1 MLFAAKAWI
10 RKSLGLFTADAGM
23 FPGDEDNG
31 SMGAWFILNALGLYA
46 LSPASGDY
54 VLGSPLFANVTITI
68 DAEAK
73 RLDVHLSPADLE
85 ARLKAWKAPP
95 LKADAGV
102 LLKYART
109 VGSASEGAITN

>member
-1 MLFAAKAWI
+1 MGD
-10 RKSLGLFTADAGM
+10 SVGLITDGRFSGGTHGLVVGHVSPEAYKGGPIGVLKD
-23 FPGDEDNG
+23 GD
-31 SMGAWFILNALGLYA
+31 
-46 LSPASGDY
+46 
-54 VLGSPLFANVTITI
+54 TITI

-109 VGSASEGAITN
+109 VGSASEGAITC